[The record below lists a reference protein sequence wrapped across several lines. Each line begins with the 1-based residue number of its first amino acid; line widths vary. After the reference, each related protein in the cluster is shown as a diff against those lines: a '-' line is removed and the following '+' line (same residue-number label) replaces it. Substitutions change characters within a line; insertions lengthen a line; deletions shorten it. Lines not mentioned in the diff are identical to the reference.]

1 MIILHWKGDNYAC
14 FNYKTFLHHV
24 SPFVLCKE
32 KVIIS
37 FWSYFINEW
46 MFFLWMVS
54 VWNRLC
60 IFYFFFYVRLKQ
72 GLGHPRFFWLLL
84 LLFWAFLAPM
94 QSGYLYKAPS
104 FCIYNKKQNIKSFIS
119 AHLVEFAQN
128 LLIFSHIMTHSL
140 IIQLSFSSVF
150 ILNCLVDSTPKI
162 SMICFILSIFDLF
175 IIFLILFL
183 GQSGGMDEELFT
195 KSFEDVPKVQVG
207 LSFLGK

>member
-1 MIILHWKGDNYAC
+1 MIYSR
-14 FNYKTFLHHV
+14 FL
-24 SPFVLCKE
+24 
-32 KVIIS
+32 
-37 FWSYFINEW
+37 
-46 MFFLWMVS
+46 
-54 VWNRLC
+54 
-60 IFYFFFYVRLKQ
+60 
-72 GLGHPRFFWLLL
+72 WLLL

-104 FCIYNKKQNIKSFIS
+104 FCIYKKKKNIKRFIS

-128 LLIFSHIMTHSL
+128 LLIFSHIMIHSL

>member
-1 MIILHWKGDNYAC
+1 MIILHWKEDNYAC

-46 MFFLWMVS
+46 MLFLWMVS

-60 IFYFFFYVRLKQ
+60 IFYFFFLCEVEARLRT
-72 GLGHPRFFWLLL
+72 PSVIYSRFLWLLL

-104 FCIYNKKQNIKSFIS
+104 FCIYKKNQNIKSFIS
-119 AHLVEFAQN
+119 AHLVEFAPN

-175 IIFLILFL
+175 IIF
-183 GQSGGMDEELFT
+183 
-195 KSFEDVPKVQVG
+195 
-207 LSFLGK
+207 

>member
-1 MIILHWKGDNYAC
+1 MQIMNCEASVWYIQSDKLSIWSIGLPPPLLMINSSILKRMLRFFYFSVWIYKMIILHWKGDNYAC

-46 MFFLWMVS
+46 MLFLWMVS

-60 IFYFFFYVRLKQ
+60 IFYFFFLCEVEARLRT
-72 GLGHPRFFWLLL
+72 PSMIYSRFLWLLL

-104 FCIYNKKQNIKSFIS
+104 FCIYKKKK
-119 AHLVEFAQN
+119 H
-128 LLIFSHIMTHSL
+128 
-140 IIQLSFSSVF
+140 
-150 ILNCLVDSTPKI
+150 
-162 SMICFILSIFDLF
+162 
-175 IIFLILFL
+175 
-183 GQSGGMDEELFT
+183 
-195 KSFEDVPKVQVG
+195 
-207 LSFLGK
+207 

>member
-1 MIILHWKGDNYAC
+1 MNECCFYEWCLCEIDCVFSNFFWCAVEARLRTPSMIYSR
-14 FNYKTFLHHV
+14 FL
-24 SPFVLCKE
+24 
-32 KVIIS
+32 
-37 FWSYFINEW
+37 
-46 MFFLWMVS
+46 
-54 VWNRLC
+54 
-60 IFYFFFYVRLKQ
+60 
-72 GLGHPRFFWLLL
+72 WLLL

-104 FCIYNKKQNIKSFIS
+104 FCIYKKKKTNIKRFIS

-128 LLIFSHIMTHSL
+128 LLIFSHIMIHSL